1 MGGPAP
7 TTLKRGGPKLDE
19 IRRARPGVTA
29 TVLYH
34 LDPSRVGD
42 MCALPLGKGASH
54 DISRVEPLFASGASL
69 DDPYLSRSPLILADA
84 GYGAITLTPATD
96 RVLYTVDGNAGDG
109 ATKVEPA
116 QLDAGV
122 VVSVGERILLLL
134 ERGLRDPCAVEAL
147 GMLGVSRGTERL
159 RATITKLAPQAQP
172 VLLYGQSGTGKELAA
187 RALHEVSDRRDGP
200 FITANLAAVVGS
212 TAASQLFGHT
222 KGAFTGADSN
232 AGGFFGQAEGGTL
245 FLDEIGEASL
255 ALQALL
261 LRVLESGEV
270 QPVGGTA
277 RVADVRVVTATNADL
292 EGMVES
298 GEFRVALYHRLVNA
312 AVHLEPLRDRRADVG
327 VQLVRSLDE
336 LASQQMHPEATE
348 DAPWLSIELMETL
361 LGLDWPGNTRQ
372 LIAFARHLATEYGDA
387 AAAALDDRWRG
398 MLTERAPPAE
408 SGVATQ
414 VDSRR
419 EESATNDGPSDVRAV
434 LAAHGYRIEP
444 AAKALGMAKNTLYA
458 ELHRAG
464 IPVAKDLTA
473 EQIAAARAA
482 VGDDV
487 AAIAAKL
494 EVSLSGLRRRIKALG
509 V

>member
-1 MGGPAP
+1 MRFSPFVRRRLLGFVMAP
-7 TTLKRGGPKLDE
+7 WPVACSTTAVDQ
-19 IRRARPGVTA
+19 
-29 TVLYH
+29 
-34 LDPSRVGD
+34 PS
-42 MCALPLGKGASH
+42 
-54 DISRVEPLFASGASL
+54 
-69 DDPYLSRSPLILADA
+69 DDREGQIDWPR
-84 GYGAITLTPATD
+84 
-96 RVLYTVDGNAGDG
+96 RVLVTNDNGIEDV
-109 ATKVEPA
+109 
-116 QLDAGV
+116 
-122 VVSVGERILLLL
+122 
-134 ERGLRDPCAVEAL
+134 
-147 GMLGVSRGTERL
+147 GML
-159 RATITKLAPQAQP
+159 
-172 VLLYGQSGTGKELAA
+172 ELA
-187 RALHEVSDRRDGP
+187 RALASVSEVHVVAATTDRSGTSNLM
-200 FITANLAAVVGS
+200 TAP
-212 TAASQLFGHT
+212 Q
-222 KGAFTGADSN
+222 
-232 AGGFFGQAEGGTL
+232 
-245 FLDEIGEASL
+245 
-255 ALQALL
+255 
-261 LRVLESGEV
+261 
-270 QPVGGTA
+270 
-277 RVADVRVVTATNADL
+277 
-292 EGMVES
+292 S